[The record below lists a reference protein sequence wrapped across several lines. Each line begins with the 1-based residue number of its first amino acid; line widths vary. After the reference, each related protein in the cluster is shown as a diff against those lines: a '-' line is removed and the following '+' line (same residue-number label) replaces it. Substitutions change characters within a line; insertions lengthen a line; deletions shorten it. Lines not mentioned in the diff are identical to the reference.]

1 MSLEAGLKKQT
12 RTTHVLELAKRGA
25 EVQFRELIDELKL
38 LVGLFPHLRDS
49 YDSDELPLN
58 FIMQREAGLLTK
70 KRDRKRGSAGTPPRP
85 KSPRR

>member
-1 MSLEAGLKKQT
+1 MKKQT

-70 KRDRKRGSAGTPPRP
+70 KGDRKRSGPAGSPPRR

>member
-1 MSLEAGLKKQT
+1 VRKQT
-12 RTTHVLELAKRGA
+12 RSTRLFELAKREA
-25 EVQFRELIDELKL
+25 EVQFRELIHEAKL

-70 KRDRKRGSAGTPPRP
+70 KADRKRRGTSGAAPPRR
-85 KSPRR
+85 SARR